1 MTPSDRE
8 QKRKSPVHLL
18 FLPVT
23 FLSGAAFCY
32 LSVQLVCAVARLLRP
47 SATSFENHSE
57 PAKTLIVIPILFASI
72 AVGLLATN
80 WIIWAIPPARR
91 FFIREAAQ
99 RRGKSFASTNRE
111 LLKLA
116 MYSIP
121 PLFCFA
127 LCVALFAR

>member
-1 MTPSDRE
+1 MTPSDTE

-32 LSVQLVCAVARLLRP
+32 LSVHLVCALAIFLRP
-47 SATSFENHSE
+47 SVASFGNHGE
-57 PAKTLIVIPILFASI
+57 IAKTLIVIPILFASI

-99 RRGKSFASTNRE
+99 RRGTNFVTANRE
-111 LLKLA
+111 LLTLA

-127 LCVALFAR
+127 FCVALFAK